1 MKKGKI
7 LSLTALMTIA
17 LNAPVFA
24 TNYTVNATPN
34 IQTRETLEIE
44 NGEEQKG
51 GNTQNNKPET
61 KIENPSKKST
71 DGKESNE
78 KNKKIENIPKVKVK
92 YVAIFGGIEIK

>member
-34 IQTRETLEIE
+34 IQTRETLE
-44 NGEEQKG
+44 NYGLQ
-51 GNTQNNKPET
+51 
-61 KIENPSKKST
+61 
-71 DGKESNE
+71 ESMLDVE
-78 KNKKIENIPKVKVK
+78 KMKFLILDSLMV
-92 YVAIFGGIEIK
+92 

>member
-51 GNTQNNKPET
+51 GNTQNNKATNDKGLKEDKNQT
-61 KIENPSKKST
+61 ENKDLDKNNK
-71 DGKESNE
+71 DE
-78 KNKKIENIPKVKVK
+78 KTI
-92 YVAIFGGIEIK
+92 

>member
-51 GNTQNNKPET
+51 GNKQK
-61 KIENPSKKST
+61 
-71 DGKESNE
+71 
-78 KNKKIENIPKVKVK
+78 
-92 YVAIFGGIEIK
+92 

>member
-1 MKKGKI
+1 
-7 LSLTALMTIA
+7 MTIA

-61 KIENPSKKST
+61 RIENPSKKSI
-71 DGKESNE
+71 SIQAFE
-78 KNKKIENIPKVKVK
+78 KDRMKDLASEMDEE
-92 YVAIFGGIEIK
+92 A